1 LISCNQAQQEGQQMR
16 MRKFDELARMDARE
30 LNDLICR
37 LNDILE
43 SLFNYG
49 EDDTEDYFKILNYQN
64 KVEDILILKQTDG
77 E

>member
-1 LISCNQAQQEGQQMR
+1 MR
-16 MRKFDELARMDARE
+16 IRKFDELARMDARE

-64 KVEDILILKQTDG
+64 KVEDILTLKETDG

>member
-1 LISCNQAQQEGQQMR
+1 
-16 MRKFDELARMDARE
+16 MRKFDELARMDAGE

-49 EDDTEDYFKILNYQN
+49 EDDTEEYFKILNYQN
-64 KVEDILILKQTDG
+64 KVEDILTLKQTDG

>member
-1 LISCNQAQQEGQQMR
+1 MR
-16 MRKFDELARMDARE
+16 IRKFDELARMDAGE

-64 KVEDILILKQTDG
+64 KVEDILTLKQTDG

>member
-1 LISCNQAQQEGQQMR
+1 MR

>member
-1 LISCNQAQQEGQQMR
+1 MR
-16 MRKFDELARMDARE
+16 MRKFDELARMDAGE

-49 EDDTEDYFKILNYQN
+49 EDDTEEYFKILNYQN
-64 KVEDILILKQTDG
+64 KVEDILTLKQTDG

>member
-16 MRKFDELARMDARE
+16 IRKFDELARMDARE

-64 KVEDILILKQTDG
+64 KVEDILTLKETDG

>member
-1 LISCNQAQQEGQQMR
+1 MR
-16 MRKFDELARMDARE
+16 IRKFDELARMDARE

-64 KVEDILILKQTDG
+64 KVEDILTLKQTDG